1 MEGGGERG
9 RSFIF
14 QPISSCN
21 MSRGRF
27 FGILISNLE
36 EFFGSHPSWGVH
48 GGEGGGKRGIFIFQ
62 TTSSCEM
69 ISRGRFFGVLNSNL
83 EE

>member
-1 MEGGGERG
+1 
-9 RSFIF
+9 
-14 QPISSCN
+14 

-36 EFFGSHPSWGVH
+36 EFFGSHPSGGVH
-48 GGEGGGKRGIFIFQ
+48 GGEGGKRGIFIFQ

-83 EE
+83 EEFFGTHHPWGVGGGGT